1 MSSNE
6 PRIVEQDGNIVRIIA
21 GPMEA
26 IAAMHRVGDTLI
38 LDRAAWMAPVPVQW
52 APLRSF
58 DWPAASLRIR
68 GTIRTTGA
76 NPGKLPRQI
85 VIHI

>member
-38 LDRAAWMAPVPVQW
+38 LDRFSMDGAGPGSVVASTL
-52 APLRSF
+52 LRLARRHFSNS
-58 DWPAASLRIR
+58 WNHTHH
-68 GTIRTTGA
+68 GG
-76 NPGKLPRQI
+76 NPGRLPRQI